1 MNKGKSYIKSKSIER
16 LLDVLNQISLAQGKF
31 TVKELNNMTN
41 IDPNWLFEAERLGY
55 VTRDDK
61 RFLFTKYTEFEPIM
75 ARNIITTFNQKRQK
89 KKEEKRKADQ
99 LMKDVVQ
106 FASSK
111 GLIKEKPVT
120 EMKEE
125 KARIIT
131 IPENRGVFPNIVP
144 DKIGGLFQH
153 LDQES
158 PSVKTSVIPENAKTM
173 KEIPKG
179 LFEDKAIDYH
189 SLGKSFENASLKTF
203 PQRNNKP
210 FKNEVE
216 TNTKVV
222 TLFGINILKI
232 VRKRII
238 TRE

>member
-111 GLIKEKPVT
+111 GFKLYPTGVIK
-120 EMKEE
+120 
-125 KARIIT
+125 
-131 IPENRGVFPNIVP
+131 
-144 DKIGGLFQH
+144 
-153 LDQES
+153 
-158 PSVKTSVIPENAKTM
+158 
-173 KEIPKG
+173 
-179 LFEDKAIDYH
+179 
-189 SLGKSFENASLKTF
+189 
-203 PQRNNKP
+203 
-210 FKNEVE
+210 
-216 TNTKVV
+216 
-222 TLFGINILKI
+222 
-232 VRKRII
+232 
-238 TRE
+238 